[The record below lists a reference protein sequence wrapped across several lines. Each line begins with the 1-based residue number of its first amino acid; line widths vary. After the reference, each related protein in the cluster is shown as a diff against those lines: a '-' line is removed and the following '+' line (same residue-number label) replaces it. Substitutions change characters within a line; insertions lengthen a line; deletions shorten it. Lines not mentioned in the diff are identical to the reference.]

1 MPLHLKLELLSYQH
15 RQSWDEIVQA
25 HPHSCFMQSWVWADF
40 KELEGYQTFRYG
52 LFDGSNLIGGCIF
65 YLFPHQSRANLLLA
79 PGGPILPFRAIA
91 DGLPLLLQK
100 AEEIAREWGAIALR
114 IEPLIEPLSPQSPNW
129 LKAGFTRAPADLFP
143 SETLVIDLGQTSA
156 LMLANMQPKGRY
168 NLRLSWRYEV
178 EMQFSQADAAIPQ
191 FYDLFWETVE
201 RQKFFGEPYGFFIN
215 LCQTLFRADM
225 AEIGLAKWQDETLA
239 AILVLYWGDRAYY
252 LYGGR
257 SDRHPQ
263 VMASYAMHWAV
274 MQRAK
279 SRGCKTYD
287 FYGFSSEPQ
296 HAYYNFSRFKQKFGG
311 SVVKTIGAHDYFFY
325 DRLADALIDLIQH
338 LAIDILPT
346 PLR

>member
-1 MPLHLKLELLSYQH
+1 MPLHLKLELLTYQH

-52 LFDGSNLIGGCIF
+52 LFDCSNLIGGCIF

-100 AEEIAREWGAIALR
+100 AEEIAKEWGAIALR
-114 IEPLIEPLSPQSPNW
+114 IEPLLAQRTDW
-129 LKAGFTRAPADLFP
+129 LDTGFSRATADLFP
-143 SETLVIDLGQTSA
+143 SETLAIDLDQTSEQ
-156 LMLANMQPKGRY
+156 LLANMQSKGRY
-168 NLRLSWRYEV
+168 NLRLSWRYGV
-178 EMQFSQADAAIPQ
+178 EMRFSQADGAIPQ

-201 RQKFFGEPYGFFIN
+201 RQNFFGEPYGFFIN

-225 AEIGLAKWQDETLA
+225 AEIGLAKWQGETLA
-239 AILVLYWGDRAYY
+239 TILILYWGDRAYY

-257 SDRHPQ
+257 SDLHPQ
-263 VMASYAMHWAV
+263 VMASYAMHWAA

-311 SVVKTIGAHDYFFY
+311 RVVKTIGAYDYFFY
-325 DRLADALIDLIQH
+325 DCLADTLIDLIQH
-338 LAIDILPT
+338 LANS
-346 PLR
+346 